1 MSFFFTQM
9 IDNYIETYF
18 SNKMSI
24 ILKTNNKFKVFDIKI
39 GLNLMA
45 INENNIYEIIK
56 QTLNL
61 KTNTKKGK
69 QN

>member
-1 MSFFFTQM
+1 M

>member
-1 MSFFFTQM
+1 
-9 IDNYIETYF
+9 
-18 SNKMSI
+18 
-24 ILKTNNKFKVFDIKI
+24 
-39 GLNLMA
+39 LMA

-69 QN
+69 QNWVLKH